1 MTVGNILTP
10 AQRRQRNR
18 QEVISNAIEIS
29 RILMRENGVAALSF
43 NEIARRLGMK
53 PPSLYAYFPSK
64 MAIYDALFRLGM
76 EIFAK
81 GMKESGAK
89 GETIA
94 EQLQRSIEAYM
105 TFATENPELYQ
116 LVFERPI
123 PGFEPSEESMAVS
136 SAALEEARKV
146 FAQAVSES
154 NLDIDLPL
162 NVAYDLA
169 IAIMH
174 GLTSLHMANQP
185 HLPVGEGRFGSLI
198 PYGAQMFMKAWPI
211 KNEF

>member
-1 MTVGNILTP
+1 MAVDKILTP
-10 AQRRQRNR
+10 TQRRQRNR

-76 EIFAK
+76 ELFAK

-89 GETIA
+89 GKTIA
-94 EQLQRSIEAYM
+94 EKVQRAVEAYM

-123 PGFEPSEESMAVS
+123 PGFEPSEDSMAVS
-136 SAALEEARKV
+136 SATLEEARKV

-154 NLDIDLPL
+154 SLDIDLPL

-174 GLTSLHMANQP
+174 GLTSLHMANEP

-198 PYGAQMFMKAWPI
+198 PYGAQMFMMAWPM
-211 KNEF
+211 NR

>member
-1 MTVGNILTP
+1 MTVDKILTP
-10 AQRRQRNR
+10 TQRRQRNR

-94 EQLQRSIEAYM
+94 ENFR
-105 TFATENPELYQ
+105 
-116 LVFERPI
+116 
-123 PGFEPSEESMAVS
+123 G
-136 SAALEEARKV
+136 
-146 FAQAVSES
+146 
-154 NLDIDLPL
+154 PL
-162 NVAYDLA
+162 RH
-169 IAIMH
+169 I
-174 GLTSLHMANQP
+174 
-185 HLPVGEGRFGSLI
+185 
-198 PYGAQMFMKAWPI
+198 
-211 KNEF
+211 

>member
-1 MTVGNILTP
+1 MAVGNILTP

-211 KNEF
+211 NK

>member
-1 MTVGNILTP
+1 MALDKILTP
-10 AQRRQRNR
+10 TQRRQRNR

-29 RILMRENGVAALSF
+29 RVLMRENGVAALSF

-136 SAALEEARKV
+136 SAALDEARKV
-146 FAQAVSES
+146 FAQAVRES
-154 NLDIDLPL
+154 SLDIDLPL

-174 GLTSLHMANQP
+174 GLTSLHMANEP
-185 HLPVGEGRFGSLI
+185 HLPVGEGRFGSLT
-198 PYGAQMFMKAWPI
+198 PYGAQMFLRAWPI
-211 KNEF
+211 NK